1 MVQSQVQ
8 ATTADTLMNIEE
20 LKELIVH
27 NLDLTEFFDIIGQD
41 LSDFID
47 KFDDEITDCFVE
59 LKRAVA

>member
-1 MVQSQVQ
+1 MAQSQVQ

-27 NLDLTEFFDIIGQD
+27 NLDITEFFDIIGLD

-47 KFDDEITDCFVE
+47 KFDEEVMDFFVE

>member
-1 MVQSQVQ
+1 MAQSQVQ

-27 NLDLTEFFDIIGQD
+27 NLDLTEFFDIIGLD
-41 LSDFID
+41 LSDCID

>member
-27 NLDLTEFFDIIGQD
+27 NLDLTEFFDIIGLD
-41 LSDFID
+41 LSDCID

>member
-1 MVQSQVQ
+1 MAQSQVQ

-27 NLDLTEFFDIIGQD
+27 NLDLTEFFDIIGLNLAD
-41 LSDFID
+41 CID

>member
-1 MVQSQVQ
+1 MVPSKVQ

-27 NLDLTEFFDIIGQD
+27 NLDITEFFDIVGLD

-47 KFDDEITDCFVE
+47 KFDDEITEFFVE